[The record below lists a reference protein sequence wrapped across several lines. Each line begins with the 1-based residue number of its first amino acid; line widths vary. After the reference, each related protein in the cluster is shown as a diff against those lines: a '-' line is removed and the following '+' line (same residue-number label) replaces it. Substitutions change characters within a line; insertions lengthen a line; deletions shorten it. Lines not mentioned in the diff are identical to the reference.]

1 MSRAHRP
8 ERPERLERLDAW
20 TLAGLFALSLPFL
33 VRFSGADALP
43 LRLCLLKA
51 TTGIPCPTCG
61 ATRTMGRLG
70 DLDLAGA
77 LGLNPGV
84 TLAWALV
91 VAWALGRLTG
101 VIRREPASLL
111 RRRPPSLVLFLVVTG
126 VLVNWAYVWLVR
138 L

>member
-1 MSRAHRP
+1 MWPRRP
-8 ERPERLERLDAW
+8 TRLDAW
-20 TLAGLFALSLPFL
+20 TLAGVAALALPLL

-61 ATRTMGRLG
+61 ATRALGRLG
-70 DLDLAGA
+70 ALDLSAA

-84 TLAWALV
+84 TLAWAALV
-91 VAWALGRLTG
+91 FWALGRLTG
-101 VIRREPASLL
+101 AIRSDPTV
-111 RRRPPSLVLFLVVTG
+111 LVRKRAGLVFTFLVVG
-126 VLVNWAYVWLVR
+126 LLVNWAYVWLAG